1 VGLRSPIEV
10 SQNAIQV
17 LMARRSSNYE
27 DTRTDCD
34 ASKLPAQ
41 AVPVLLIVGNASS
54 LGESRTVIRIDGSLE
69 IGRAPDSPPERAWAV
84 DDDRVSRKHALIEV
98 DARGGHAT
106 LRDLG
111 SRNGTLLDGRAVGT
125 EPVALTGGSIIALG
139 TYVAVFRFVT
149 EADLE
154 AIAQDLAHP
163 FTPVATVSPGLARKA
178 MILRHLSKGD
188 DDLLI
193 MGETGVGKEA
203 FARAIHA
210 TSGRWGKFVAINCAA
225 LPGTLIESELFGYV
239 RGAHSQASRDK
250 LGLIDEAEHGTLFL
264 DEFAEISLEVQAKLL
279 RFLENKDLQALG
291 STKTKRIDTRILAA
305 TNRDISALRQDI
317 AARLGPEP
325 IRLPPL
331 RDRPEDI
338 GALAAFFLKDRPG
351 LRLEVSAFQAL
362 CLHDW
367 PDNVRGLRKALAR
380 AADLA
385 VAQGAER
392 IALTHLPEGVGRR
405 ASPPVATSSS
415 SPVTPPEAPEP
426 SRSRRKPR
434 AAPSKEELLALLER
448 HDWVVAQA
456 ARELDRD
463 HALVWRW
470 IKRYGLD
477 AHKAQAGNT

>member
-1 VGLRSPIEV
+1 
-10 SQNAIQV
+10 
-17 LMARRSSNYE
+17 MARRSTNYE

-34 ASKLPAQ
+34 ASKLPVQ
-41 AVPVLLIVGNASS
+41 AVPVLLVVGDSAHLGAS
-54 LGESRTVIRIDGSLE
+54 RAVIRIDGSLE
-69 IGRAPDSPPERAWAV
+69 IGRAPDSAPDHALAV

-98 DARGGHAT
+98 DRPGARAFI
-106 LRDLG
+106 RDLG
-111 SRNGTLLDGRAVGT
+111 SRNGTMVDGRAVGA
-125 EPVALTGGSIIALG
+125 EPVAIAGGAIIAFG
-139 TYVAVFRFVT
+139 TYVAVFRFVA
-149 EADLE
+149 EHDLE
-154 AIAQDLAHP
+154 AIAQELASP
-163 FTPVATVSPGLARKA
+163 FTPVATTSPGLARKVV
-178 MILRHLSKGD
+178 ILRHLAKGD

-225 LPGTLIESELFGYV
+225 LPGSLIESELFGYV
-239 RGAHSQASRDK
+239 RGAHSQANRDK

-279 RFLENKDLQALG
+279 RFLESKDLQALG

-305 TNRDISALRQDI
+305 TNRDLGALRQDI

-351 LRLEVSAFQAL
+351 LGLEVSAFQSL

-385 VAQGAER
+385 VAQGAQR
-392 IALTHLPEGVGRR
+392 IALSHLPEGLGRR
-405 ASPPVATSSS
+405 AGVPVTVTSTSSS
-415 SPVTPPEAPEP
+415 PSSAAEPGEP